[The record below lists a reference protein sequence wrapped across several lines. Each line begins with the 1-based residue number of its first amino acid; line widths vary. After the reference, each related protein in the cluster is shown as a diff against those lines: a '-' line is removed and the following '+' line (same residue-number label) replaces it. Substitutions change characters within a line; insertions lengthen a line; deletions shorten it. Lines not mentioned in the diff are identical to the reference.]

1 MNMNGKRGNRL
12 WILLTAILVLV
23 ATISFSEAVVGWS
36 FPGLVASVTLGVI
49 IATMSGGLWIFRNKM
64 QEKRKGIPLKDERT
78 EFINGLAARYTFFA
92 SLYFVVGLLWYNVFF
107 VAMFGLPELDTTL
120 VLIVICVVMI
130 SVFMILRNYF
140 SKKED
145 IQ

>member
-1 MNMNGKRGNRL
+1 MSGKKGNRL
-12 WILLTAILVLV
+12 WTLITAIIVLV
-23 ATISFSEAVVGWS
+23 TIIAFGEMVVGWN
-36 FPGLVASVTLGVI
+36 FPGLIASLTLGVI
-49 IATMSGGLWIFRNKM
+49 IATMSGVLLITWNRM

-78 EFINGLAARYTFFA
+78 EFINGLAARYTFIS
-92 SLYFVVGLLWYNVFF
+92 SLYFIVGLLWYNVFF
-107 VAMFGLPELDTTL
+107 VTIFGLPELNTTA
-120 VLIVICVVMI
+120 VLIVICAVMI